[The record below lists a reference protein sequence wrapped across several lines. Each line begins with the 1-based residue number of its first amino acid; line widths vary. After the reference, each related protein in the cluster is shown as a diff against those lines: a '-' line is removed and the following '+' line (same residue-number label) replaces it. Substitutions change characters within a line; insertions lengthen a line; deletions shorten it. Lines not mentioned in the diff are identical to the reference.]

1 MPGVP
6 GRGGP
11 APKRAEDRRRRNKV
25 DTDTVEMTGE
35 VLVPA
40 GSPAWHPIAA
50 HWYGSLQQSGQSR
63 FYEPSDWAAAHLV
76 ANQMSAMLAS
86 GRPSP
91 TMFQAV
97 WSAMGDLLTT
107 EAERRRVR
115 MEVSRRAE
123 TPAAEVAS
131 VTPIDRYRDL

>member
-11 APKRAEDRRRRNKV
+11 VPKRSEDRRRRNKV
-25 DTDTVEMTGE
+25 DTDTVEMAGE

-40 GSPAWHPIAA
+40 GNPGWHPVAL
-50 HWYGSLQQSGQSR
+50 HWYDSLRESGQHLY
-63 FYEPSDWAAAHLV
+63 YEPSDWAAAHLV
-76 ANQMSAMLAS
+76 ANQMSLMLQS

-91 TMFQAV
+91 TMFAAV

-123 TPAAEVAS
+123 TPAAEGAS
-131 VTPIDRYRDL
+131 VTPIDRYRNL